1 MNIPIASSTSADP
14 VVPGVTPSTGS
25 VRDTVQLARAEYLE
39 MPGLG
44 LTIAQAARFFTVT
57 LQEAERT
64 LARLV
69 EEGLLARD
77 ARGAYRRCR

>member
-1 MNIPIASSTSADP
+1 M
-14 VVPGVTPSTGS
+14 TPLTGS
-25 VRDTVQLARAEYLE
+25 VLDTVHLARVEYLE

-44 LTIAQAARFFTVT
+44 LTIPQAARFFTVT

-64 LARLV
+64 LSRLV

-77 ARGAYRRCR
+77 ARGVYRRC